1 MSCASSVVPAKVKEK
16 NSRKIKQLETVS
28 SKEDLNRFMLKDF
41 LVLHLKCM
49 EKKNP
54 FKMKTVSIRKEN
66 PYFP

>member
-1 MSCASSVVPAKVKEK
+1 M
-16 NSRKIKQLETVS
+16 
-28 SKEDLNRFMLKDF
+28 MKDF

-66 PYFP
+66 PNFP